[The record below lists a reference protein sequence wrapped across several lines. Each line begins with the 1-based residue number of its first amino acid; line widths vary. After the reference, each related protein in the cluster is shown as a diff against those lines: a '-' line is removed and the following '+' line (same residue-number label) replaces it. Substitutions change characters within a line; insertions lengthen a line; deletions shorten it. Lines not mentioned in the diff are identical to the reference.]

1 MKGQTGRE
9 LRIGSDDGFLDGIDR
24 AITERMKTGYAD
36 EARYGFPARLANAT
50 PPVDDTFQ
58 RVLRARILTELTR
71 NTEKEKRTM
80 TIRNHLQNISYWRL
94 SLAGGLAA
102 MLILTLAFA
111 ISQHIRVGEPEMR
124 VAMPTVAPA
133 SQLASGDVDALAD
146 QLNEEPASRTVVV
159 FPGDYAETLARHIQH
174 EVVPLTLKGALA
186 MPAIHATLGAA
197 LPSSGL
203 VDVIMVDPEATDAE
217 RSVRIALEQQ
227 LYRLYRPGETGTETF
242 GALERNQYVVGP
254 EDVDVTLEPIGA
266 VFENGV
272 ELVAAGVLDDLRPGE
287 PLRLAFD
294 WRVMEPGE
302 ESADI
307 DRASVV
313 VFAHLICDGG
323 RLVAQRDAVPG
334 NGLSPVAGWEL
345 GELVRDQFA
354 LQLPTELL
362 AGECEVQVGIYNST
376 SGQRY
381 RVTGPEAGPYVVVK
395 RWALE
400 D

>member
-1 MKGQTGRE
+1 MNVQKDRDMWTDT
-9 LRIGSDDGFLDGIDR
+9 DDSFLDSVEH
-24 AITERMKTGYAD
+24 AIAEKMQAGYAD
-36 EARYGFPARLANAT
+36 EARYGFTARVANAT
-50 PPVDDTFQ
+50 PPVNETFQ
-58 RVLRARILTELTR
+58 RVLRARILSELTGS
-71 NTEKEKRTM
+71 TEKEKRTM
-80 TIRNHLQNISYWRL
+80 TIRTRVQTTDFWRL

-124 VAMPTVAPA
+124 VAAPTVAPA

-159 FPGDYAETLARHIQH
+159 FPGDYAETLARRVQH
-174 EVVPLTLKGALA
+174 EVVPLTLNGALA
-186 MPAIHATLGAA
+186 IPAIHAALGAA

-203 VDVIMVDPEATDAE
+203 VDMIMVSQEATNAE
-217 RSVRIALEQQ
+217 RPVRIALEQQ
-227 LYRLYRPGETGTETF
+227 LYRLYRPGETGTDTF
-242 GALERNQYVVGP
+242 GTLERYQYVVGP
-254 EDVDVTLEPIGA
+254 EDVTLEPIGA

-272 ELVAAGVLDDLRPGE
+272 ELVASGILDDLQPRE

-294 WRVMEPGE
+294 WRVMEPV
-302 ESADI
+302 D
-307 DRASVV
+307 DSVM

-334 NGLSPVAGWEL
+334 NGLFPVEGWEP

-354 LQLPTELL
+354 LQLPAELP
-362 AGECEVQVGIYNST
+362 AGECEVQVGIYNPT

-381 RVTGPEAGPYVVVK
+381 SVTEPEGEWYVVVK
-395 RWALE
+395 HWVLE